1 MGATT
6 YEFDSSHVPVLS
18 QPAPVLDV
26 IRTAASAVQGSTA
39 A

>member
-6 YEFDSSHVPVLS
+6 YELDSSHVPMLS
-18 QPAPVLDV
+18 QPDRVLDV
-26 IRTAASAVQGSTA
+26 IRAAVKGVLEKMA